1 MDVFMVCSSIQLLD
15 WSSGLGRRCRMF
27 SGVRS
32 FGLVRCWVCGSC
44 VVMFCSVCGVVGG
57 GNSISHFL
65 IGVGLNWYGC
75 GDVHWDK
82 SGVSLWVRC

>member
-1 MDVFMVCSSIQLLD
+1 MVCSLIQLLG
-15 WSSGLGRRCRMF
+15 WSDGLGRRCRMF
-27 SGVRS
+27 FGVRS
-32 FGLVRCWVCGSC
+32 FCLVRCWVCGSC

-65 IGVGLNWYGC
+65 IGVELNLYGC